1 MSERIDIQELKR
13 LAEAAHGVSGHSYEA
28 HKAQADYSAASRPS
42 TILALIE
49 IAEAAQDVLSS
60 LEYDQSSYDRNGPGF
75 TSPSGTQYEL
85 TADVLACSE
94 ERAARL
100 RTALEGVKK

>member
-1 MSERIDIQELKR
+1 MTPDIQELKR

-49 IAEAAQDVLSS
+49 IAEAAQDIWHLTLLFESS
-60 LEYDQSSYDRNGPGF
+60 VRQMEGVDSAN
-75 TSPSGTQYEL
+75 YEK
-85 TADVLACSE
+85 T
-94 ERAARL
+94 RAAIKRL
-100 RTALEGVKK
+100 RTALEGAKK